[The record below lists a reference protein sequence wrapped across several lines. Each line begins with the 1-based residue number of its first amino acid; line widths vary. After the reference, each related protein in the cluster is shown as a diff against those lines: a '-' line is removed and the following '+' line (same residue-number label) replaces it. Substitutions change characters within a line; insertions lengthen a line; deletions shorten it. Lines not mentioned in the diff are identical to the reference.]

1 MQRGNR
7 DELFSSVGPFSWP
20 AWEALTAAR
29 ASEYTRRCL
38 RLRESRRQLIPPPTP
53 TIPSTAF
60 CPCSPLAGSLC
71 NPTWASSPLT
81 EKEGGRSAATMA
93 GDQLQV
99 LNALDVAKTQLYHF
113 TAIVIAGMGF
123 FTDAYDLFCI
133 SLVTKLLGRIYYFD
147 PSSDSPGTLPPNV
160 AAAVNGVAFCGTLS
174 GQLFFG
180 WLGDKLGR
188 KKVYGMTLML
198 MVICSVA
205 SGLSFGH
212 TAKGVVATLCFFR
225 FWLGFGIGGDYP
237 LSATIMSEYA
247 NKKTRGAFIAAV
259 FAMQGF
265 GILGGGIVA
274 LVVSAAFKNHFD
286 APTYAVDR
294 AGSTVPEADYI
305 WRIILML
312 GAAPAALTY
321 YWRMKMPETARYTA
335 LIAKN
340 AKQAAADMSKVLQV
354 EIVEEQDKVEHLTMK
369 EANSFGLFS
378 REFARRHGVHL
389 VGTTTTWFLLD
400 IAFYSQN
407 LFQKDIFSAIGWIP
421 KPATMNAI
429 EEVFRIARAQTL
441 IALCGTVPGYW
452 FTVAFIDT
460 IGRFTIQLMGFFF
473 MTVFMLGLAIP
484 YHHWTTAGHHIGFV
498 VMYGFT
504 FFFANFGPNST
515 TFIVPAEI
523 FPARLR
529 STCHGISAAAGKAGA
544 IVGAFGFLYA
554 AQSRD
559 PTKRDKG
566 YPAGI
571 GVRNALFVLAAS
583 NLLGLILTF
592 LVPESKGKS
601 LEEMSGE
608 NEEEQPT
615 SSPVPYSRTAP
626 V

>member
-1 MQRGNR
+1 M
-7 DELFSSVGPFSWP
+7 
-20 AWEALTAAR
+20 A
-29 ASEYTRRCL
+29 
-38 RLRESRRQLIPPPTP
+38 
-53 TIPSTAF
+53 
-60 CPCSPLAGSLC
+60 
-71 NPTWASSPLT
+71 
-81 EKEGGRSAATMA
+81 A
-93 GDQLQV
+93 GDLQV
-99 LNALDVAKTQLYHF
+99 LTALDTAKTQWYHF

-133 SLVTKLLGRIYYFD
+133 SLVTKLLGRIYYRVD
-147 PSSDSPGTLPPNV
+147 GSAAPGTLPPHV
-160 AAAVNGVAFCGTLS
+160 SAAVNGVAFVGTLS

-198 MVICSVA
+198 MVLCSVA

-212 TAKGVVATLCFFR
+212 TPGSVMATLCFFR

-265 GILGGGIVA
+265 GIMAGGLVA
-274 LVVSAAFKNHFD
+274 IVVSAAFKARFP
-286 APTYAVDR
+286 APAYAVDP
-294 AGSTVPEADYI
+294 AGSTPPQADFV

-312 GAAPAALTY
+312 GAMPAALTY
-321 YWRMKMPETARYTA
+321 YWRTKMPETARYTA
-335 LIAKN
+335 LVAKN

-354 EIVEEQDKVEHLTMK
+354 EIISSSGACAAAAAEEE
-369 EANSFGLFS
+369 EADINNQQLQAAFGLFS
-378 REFARRHGVHL
+378 REFLRRHGLHL
-389 VGTTTTWFLLD
+389 LGTSSTWFLLD

-407 LFQKDIFSAIGWIP
+407 LFQKDIFSAVGWIP
-421 KPATMNAI
+421 KAASMSAL
-429 EEVFRIARAQTL
+429 EELFSIARAQSL

-452 FTVAFIDT
+452 FTVALIDVV
-460 IGRFTIQLMGFFF
+460 GRFAIQVTGFLM
-473 MTVFMLGLAIP
+473 MTVFMLGLAVP
-484 YHHWTTAGHHIGFV
+484 YHHWTTPGNHVGFI
-498 VMYGFT
+498 VMYGLT
-504 FFFANFGPNST
+504 FFFANFGPNAT

-529 STCHGISAAAGKAGA
+529 STCHGISAASGKLGA
-544 IVGAFGFLYA
+544 IVGSFGFLYL

-559 PTKRDKG
+559 PGKTDHG

-571 GVRNALFVLAAS
+571 GVRDSLFLLAGC
-583 NLLGLILTF
+583 NLLGLLFTF

-608 NEEEQPT
+608 KDDGAAAAGAGYIVNHRT
-615 SSPVPYSRTAP
+615 VPV